1 MKIVMT
7 TDFLRGRARLM
18 QGAGYEVSA
27 QHGWQLIGFAAAR
40 EAIAGT
46 ADDLIIY
53 TLIEDGEFGSDA
65 PAPAADGVT
74 LTVQDINFATASPKV
89 EV

>member
-7 TDFLRGRARLM
+7 TDFLRGRAQLKRD
-18 QGAGYEVSA
+18 AGYEVTVKN
-27 QHGWQLIGFAAAR
+27 GWQLIGFSAAR
-40 EAIAGT
+40 EPTAGT
-46 ADDLIIY
+46 ADDLLIY
-53 TLIEDGEFGSDA
+53 TLIEDDEFGSDA

-74 LTVQDINFATASPKV
+74 LTVQDINLVIESPKV

>member
-7 TDFLRGRARLM
+7 TDFLRGRARLVH
-18 QGAGYEVSA
+18 GAGYEVSV

-40 EAIAGT
+40 EATAGT
-46 ADDLIIY
+46 ADDLLIY

-65 PAPAADGVT
+65 PAPAADGIT
-74 LTVQDINFATASPKV
+74 LTVQDIHLVSQSPKV